1 MALFKNII
9 VPVPPE
15 ASYVRTTGRVY
26 LIRKKVYNSET
37 QYNVDK
43 RTTIGKLNSNSGKTM
58 NPNDMY
64 AFLYRE
70 EFSKAAKGKE
80 APVIKR
86 VGMYA
91 FALAIGLDTKLY
103 PLLVDTLGPQNANFV
118 MDFAMF
124 MIVQKSNVAKDFEV
138 LMKDHMLFSEKLYS
152 DSTIS
157 RYLEHLITKEQ
168 IEAFKEKWAAT
179 WLNQRP
185 EGRRKVWACAD
196 GCNNN
201 CEAEDVEFAEK
212 GHAKSLKNIDIY
224 AYMHIIDAETGDE
237 ITYLLYRGGKV
248 DSKAFVELMEV
259 LKRYGL
265 ELAGI
270 ILDRG
275 FCTYDCLLLIQSLKM
290 SYVIMMPEGLHGY
303 KQMVAQYGEGVKQ
316 IKNVCAGNMY
326 AVEGKAKVFKSH
338 DLESKIVLCYD
349 NKNGPEREN
358 YLVNNVLEAAEKA
371 NKEYDENPMKKPQ
384 IDDRWSRYLNILVSD
399 NTFKKENA
407 SQNTQK
413 ESTQEENP
421 DASQKSAEKLKNESQ
436 KITGD
441 SGENSENKSNGKDS
455 ALNEIE
461 TPDKPEN
468 EKEDSQRNTS
478 SYLPIKVYAN
488 PYCSIKEETLQKEVA
503 VKGFSCM
510 ATSDD
515 INAKTAVKI
524 YDLRDKN
531 EKLYMVI
538 KSQLNSDVARVWY
551 TNGVESKHLIV
562 MIASMLRHKLENA
575 CKECGYILTTA
586 IRELNLLV
594 IQRTSDDVYFAV
606 NNANTKQE
614 ELMAKFNISY
624 DSFADIA
631 SQETNRVKKIGVW
644 EQVHTMAR
652 PEIHEPETDTN
663 IEPEPRKRGR
673 PKGSTKKNS
682 ENAEEVEPK
691 VHKKRGRPIGS
702 KNKPKTE
709 TEKEENKE
717 PRKPGRPKGSKN
729 KKGAINAK
737 AKRAAAKNETQNAS

>member
-1 MALFKNII
+1 M
-9 VPVPPE
+9 
-15 ASYVRTTGRVY
+15 
-26 LIRKKVYNSET
+26 
-37 QYNVDK
+37 
-43 RTTIGKLNSNSGKTM
+43 
-58 NPNDMY
+58 
-64 AFLYRE
+64 
-70 EFSKAAKGKE
+70 
-80 APVIKR
+80 
-86 VGMYA
+86 
-91 FALAIGLDTKLY
+91 
-103 PLLVDTLGPQNANFV
+103 
-118 MDFAMF
+118 
-124 MIVQKSNVAKDFEV
+124 
-138 LMKDHMLFSEKLYS
+138 
-152 DSTIS
+152 
-157 RYLEHLITKEQ
+157 
-168 IEAFKEKWAAT
+168 
-179 WLNQRP
+179 
-185 EGRRKVWACAD
+185 
-196 GCNNN
+196 
-201 CEAEDVEFAEK
+201 
-212 GHAKSLKNIDIY
+212 
-224 AYMHIIDAETGDE
+224 
-237 ITYLLYRGGKV
+237 
-248 DSKAFVELMEV
+248 
-259 LKRYGL
+259 
-265 ELAGI
+265 
-270 ILDRG
+270 
-275 FCTYDCLLLIQSLKM
+275 
-290 SYVIMMPEGLHGY
+290 
-303 KQMVAQYGEGVKQ
+303 
-316 IKNVCAGNMY
+316 
-326 AVEGKAKVFKSH
+326 
-338 DLESKIVLCYD
+338 
-349 NKNGPEREN
+349 
-358 YLVNNVLEAAEKA
+358 
-371 NKEYDENPMKKPQ
+371 
-384 IDDRWSRYLNILVSD
+384 
-399 NTFKKENA
+399 
-407 SQNTQK
+407 
-413 ESTQEENP
+413 
-421 DASQKSAEKLKNESQ
+421 KNESQ

-652 PEIHEPETDTN
+652 PEIHEPETDTD